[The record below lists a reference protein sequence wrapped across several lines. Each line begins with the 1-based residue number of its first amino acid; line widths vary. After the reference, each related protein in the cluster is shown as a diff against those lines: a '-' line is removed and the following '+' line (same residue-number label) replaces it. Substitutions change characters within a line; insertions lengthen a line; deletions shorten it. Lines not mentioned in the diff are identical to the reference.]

1 MNLSAEVQDLI
12 LNEVIERFLKYVQVW
27 TTSDSNSSSSHP
39 SSVNQLELGKIL
51 VEELKELG
59 LENIV
64 HDEHGYVYA
73 NLPASVGLE
82 KVQPIGLIAHLD
94 TSEAVSGKNVKP
106 IFHRNYRGG
115 SIKLPNIEDLEISL
129 KDAPEL
135 EEYIGLDIITSSG
148 DTLLGADDKA
158 GIAEIMT
165 ACKIWQ
171 KYPEF
176 THGPITLCF
185 TPDEE
190 IGKGTEKIDKNRLPE
205 ACYTLDGGK
214 MGELEYECFDAWLAE
229 IKFIGLSVHPGHAK
243 NKMINAIHIACRF
256 FSNIPE
262 SESPEHTEER
272 EGFFH
277 LSDLKGDEEE
287 ATAKLLIRDH
297 DAENNNRRIDYIKS
311 LKNLFE
317 IRYLGL
323 KIDLNFTHQYK
334 NMLVYMEKDKHVI
347 EIARKA
353 IEEAGLEVNS
363 PAIRGGTDG
372 ARLSEMGIPT
382 PNLFGGG
389 SLFHSRKEFIPTKGM
404 LKATEVI
411 LNLARLW
418 SLEKKK

>member
-1 MNLSAEVQDLI
+1 MNISAEVQDFL
-12 LNEVIERFLKYVQVW
+12 LKNVIERFLRYVQVW
-27 TTSDSNSSSSHP
+27 TTSDSNSSTHP
-39 SSVNQLELGKIL
+39 SSLNQLDLGKIL
-51 VEELKELG
+51 VEELKELD

-64 HDEHGYVYA
+64 HDEFGYVYA
-73 NLPASVGLE
+73 DLPSSKGLE
-82 KVQPIGLIAHLD
+82 NAPPIGLIAHLD
-94 TSEAVSGKNVKP
+94 TSDAVSGKDVKP
-106 IFHRNYRGG
+106 IIHKNYKGV
-115 SIKLPNIEDLEISL
+115 SIKLPNVDDLEITL

-171 KYPEF
+171 KYSEF
-176 THGPITLCF
+176 THGPITICF

-190 IGKGTEKIDKNRLPE
+190 IGMGTVKIDKSRLPE

-214 MGELEYECFDAWLAE
+214 MGELEYECFDAWLAQ

-243 NKMINAIHIACRF
+243 NKMINAIHIASRF

-277 LSDLKGDEEE
+277 LNHLQGDEEE
-287 ATAKLLIRDH
+287 TTAKLIIRDH
-297 DAENNNRRIDYIKS
+297 DSDNNERRINYIKS
-311 LKNLFE
+311 LKSLFE
-317 IRYLGL
+317 IRYPGL
-323 KIDLNFTHQYK
+323 KIELNLLHQYK
-334 NMLVYMEKDKHVI
+334 NMLVYIEKNKHVI
-347 EIARKA
+347 EIATKA
-353 IEEAGLEVNS
+353 IEEAGLEVIS

-382 PNLFGGG
+382 PNLFSGG

>member
-1 MNLSAEVQDLI
+1 MNLSAEVHEFL
-12 LNEVIERFLKYVQVW
+12 LNDVVSRFLKYVQVW
-27 TTSDSNSSSSHP
+27 TTSDDESSTHP
-39 SSVNQLELGKIL
+39 SSLIQLDLGKIL
-51 VEELKELG
+51 VEELKELE
-59 LENIV
+59 LENI
-64 HDEHGYVYA
+64 DIDKFGYVYA
-73 NLPASVGLE
+73 DLPSSKGLE
-82 KVQPIGLIAHLD
+82 NAPPIGLIAHLD
-94 TSEAVSGKNVKP
+94 TSNAVSGKDVKP
-106 IFHRNYRGG
+106 IIHKNYEGG
-115 SIKLPNIEDLEISL
+115 PINLPNVEDLNITLE
-129 KDAPEL
+129 DAPEL

-176 THGPITLCF
+176 KHGPITVCF

-190 IGKGTEKIDKNRLPE
+190 IGKGTVKIDKNRLPE
-205 ACYTLDGGK
+205 VCYTLDGGK
-214 MGELEYECFDAWLAE
+214 MGELEYECFDAWLAQ

-243 NKMINAIHIACRF
+243 NRMINAIHIACRF

-277 LSDLKGDEEE
+277 LSDLKGDEEG

-297 DAENNNRRIDYIKS
+297 DSEKNQRRIDYIKS
-311 LKNLFE
+311 LKEIFE
-317 IRYLGL
+317 IRYPGL
-323 KIDLNFTHQYK
+323 KINLSLLHQYK
-334 NMLVYMEKDKHVI
+334 NMLIYMENDQHVI
-347 EIARKA
+347 EIAKKA
-353 IEEAGLEVNS
+353 IEESGLEVDS

-389 SLFHSRKEFIPTKGM
+389 SLFHSRKEFIPTLGM
-404 LKATEVI
+404 QKATEVI
-411 LNLARLW
+411 LNLAHLW
-418 SLEKKK
+418 SLEQKK

>member
-1 MNLSAEVQDLI
+1 MNLSVEVHDFL
-12 LNEVIERFLKYVQVW
+12 LNDVIERFLKYVQVW
-27 TTSDSNSSSSHP
+27 TTSDSESSTHP
-39 SSVNQLELGKIL
+39 SSLNQLDLGKIL

-64 HDEHGYVYA
+64 HDEFGYVYA
-73 NLPASVGLE
+73 DLPSSKGLE
-82 KVQPIGLIAHLD
+82 NAQPIGLIAHLD
-94 TSEAVSGKNVKP
+94 TSYAVSGKDVKP
-106 IFHRNYRGG
+106 IIHENYGG
-115 SIKLPNIEDLEISL
+115 GPIKLPNVEDLNITLE
-129 KDAPEL
+129 DAPEL

-165 ACKIWQ
+165 ACRIWQ
-171 KYPEF
+171 KYSEF
-176 THGPITLCF
+176 KHGPITICF

-190 IGKGTEKIDKNRLPE
+190 IGKGTEKINKSRLPE

-243 NKMINAIHIACRF
+243 NKMINAIHIASRF

-277 LSDLKGDEEE
+277 LNHLKGDEEG

-297 DAENNNRRIDYIKS
+297 DSNNNERRIGYVKS
-311 LKNLFE
+311 LKDLFE
-317 IRYLGL
+317 VRYPGL
-323 KIDLNFTHQYK
+323 KIELNFTHQYK
-334 NMLVYMEKDKHVI
+334 NMLSYLEKDMHVI
-347 EIARKA
+347 EIAKKA
-353 IEEAGLEVNS
+353 IEESGLEVDS

-389 SLFHSRKEFIPTKGM
+389 SLFHSRKEFIPTFAL

-411 LNLARLW
+411 LNLAHLW
-418 SLEKKK
+418 TLEQKK

>member
-1 MNLSAEVQDLI
+1 MNLSVEVQDYI
-12 LNEVIERFLKYVQVW
+12 LNDVIERFLRYVKVW
-27 TTSDSNSSSSHP
+27 TTSDDESSTKPSSS
-39 SSVNQLELGKIL
+39 NQLELAKIL
-51 VEELKELG
+51 VEELKELD
-59 LENIV
+59 LENIIL
-64 HDEHGYVYA
+64 DKFGYVYA
-73 NLPASVGLE
+73 DLPPSMEFE
-82 KVQPIGLIAHLD
+82 KAQPIGLIAHLD
-94 TSEAVSGKNVKP
+94 TSNAVSGEDVKP
-106 IFHRNYRGG
+106 IVHKNYQGG
-115 SIKLPNIEDLEISL
+115 PIKLPNVEDLYITLE
-129 KDAPEL
+129 DAPEL

-176 THGPITLCF
+176 KHGPITICF

-190 IGKGTEKIDKNRLPE
+190 IGKGTDNINKSRLPE

-214 MGELEYECFDAWLAE
+214 MGELEYECFDAWKATF
-229 IKFIGLSVHPGHAK
+229 KFIGLSVHPGHAK
-243 NKMINAIHIACRF
+243 NKMINAIHIASRF

-277 LSDLKGDEEE
+277 LSDLKGNEEA

-297 DAENNNRRIDYIKS
+297 DSEKNKRRIDYIKS
-311 LKNLFE
+311 LKNTFE
-317 IRYLGL
+317 VLYPGL
-323 KIDLNFTHQYK
+323 KIEIDLLHQYK
-334 NMLVYMEKDKHVI
+334 NMLFYLEKDKHVI
-347 EIARKA
+347 EIAKKA
-353 IEEAGLEVNS
+353 IEESGLEVDS

-382 PNLFGGG
+382 PNIFGGG
-389 SLFHSRKEFIPTKGM
+389 SLFHSRKEFIPTLGL

-411 LNLARLW
+411 LNLAHLW
-418 SLEKKK
+418 SLEQKK

>member
-1 MNLSAEVQDLI
+1 MNLSAEVHDFL
-12 LNEVIERFLKYVQVW
+12 LSDVVKRFLKYVQVW
-27 TTSDSNSSSSHP
+27 TTSDYESSTHP
-39 SSVNQLELGKIL
+39 SSSNQVDLGKIL
-51 VEELKELG
+51 IDELKELN
-59 LENIV
+59 LENIIL
-64 HDEHGYVYA
+64 DEFGYVYA
-73 NLPASVGLE
+73 DLPPSTGLE
-82 KVQPIGLIAHLD
+82 NVHPIGLIAHLD
-94 TSEAVSGKNVKP
+94 TSNAVSGKNVKP
-106 IFHRNYRGG
+106 IIHKNYEGG
-115 SIKLPNIEDLEISL
+115 PIQLPNVENLYITLE
-129 KDAPEL
+129 DAPEL

-165 ACKIWQ
+165 ACSIWQ

-176 THGPITLCF
+176 KHGPITICF

-190 IGKGTEKIDKNRLPE
+190 IGKGTVKIDKERLPK

-214 MGELEYECFDAWLAE
+214 MGELEYECFDAWLAQ

-243 NKMINAIHIACRF
+243 NKMINAIHIASRF

-277 LSDLKGDEEE
+277 LSDLKGDEEG

-297 DAENNNRRIDYIKS
+297 DSAKNERRIDYIKS
-311 LKNLFE
+311 LKDIFE
-317 IRYLGL
+317 VRYPGL
-323 KIDLNFTHQYK
+323 KINLSLLHQYK
-334 NMLVYMEKDKHVI
+334 NMLKYMENDRHVI
-347 EIARKA
+347 EIAKKA
-353 IEEAGLEVNS
+353 IEEAGLEVDS

-389 SLFHSRKEFIPTKGM
+389 SLFHSRKELIPTLGL

-411 LNLARLW
+411 LNLARIW
-418 SLEKKK
+418 SEE

>member
-1 MNLSAEVQDLI
+1 MNLSVEVQELI
-12 LNEVIERFLKYVQVW
+12 LNEVIELFLRYVKVW
-27 TTSDSNSSSSHP
+27 TTSDSNSSTHP
-39 SSVNQLELGKIL
+39 SSLNQLDLGKML
-51 VEELKELG
+51 VEELKELD

-64 HDEHGYVYA
+64 HDEFGYVYA
-73 NLPASVGLE
+73 DLPSSKGLE
-82 KVQPIGLIAHLD
+82 NAPPIGLIAHLD
-94 TSEAVSGKNVKP
+94 TSDAVSGKDVKP
-106 IFHRNYRGG
+106 IIHKNYSGG
-115 SIKLPNIEDLEISL
+115 PIELPNVENLKITLE
-129 KDAPEL
+129 DAPEL

-171 KYPEF
+171 NYPEF
-176 THGPITLCF
+176 KHGPITICF

-190 IGKGTEKIDKNRLPE
+190 IGMGTEKINKSRLPE

-214 MGELEYECFDAWLAE
+214 MGELEYECFDAWKATF
-229 IKFIGLSVHPGHAK
+229 KFIGLSVHPGHAK
-243 NKMINAIHIACRF
+243 NKMTNAIHIASRF

-277 LSDLKGDEEE
+277 LSDLKGDEEG

-297 DAENNNRRIDYIKS
+297 DSEKNKRRIDYIKS
-311 LKNLFE
+311 LKDTFE
-317 IRYLGL
+317 VRYPGL
-323 KIDLNFTHQYK
+323 KIELDFLHQYK
-334 NMLVYMEKDKHVI
+334 NMLFYLEKDKHVI
-347 EIARKA
+347 EIAKKA
-353 IEEAGLEVNS
+353 IEDSGLVVES

-389 SLFHSRKEFIPTKGM
+389 SLFHSRKEFIPTLGM
-404 LKATEVI
+404 QKATEVI
-411 LNLARLW
+411 LNLAHLW
-418 SLEKKK
+418 SLEQKK